1 MAVVS
6 VDPTSGAA
14 PLTVSFA
21 GSGSADPDGNI
32 VSFAWDFGDGQTS
45 SEADPTHTYATPG
58 TYTVRLTVTGSEGS
72 HTEVKSDYVSVTGVA
87 PTMWTDYR
95 VSLTMRSDDDDAFG
109 VLFRYQDKDNYYRFS
124 WDRVRATRRLVK
136 RENGL
141 FTLLAEDREPYV
153 PGQTYQVEIVAQG
166 ANLEIW
172 IDGARILSVTDASLA
187 SGTIGLYTRDNQK
200 SYFDDVLVE
209 ELGTGTL
216 LLADDFDAGVLNGWT
231 IGWTILDEAT
241 IQGPS
246 GWSAA
251 TGTLVQ
257 DSNIDSDGDLAMLG
271 TLALYTT
278 SEGL

>member
-1 MAVVS
+1 
-6 VDPTSGAA
+6 
-14 PLTVSFA
+14 
-21 GSGSADPDGNI
+21 
-32 VSFAWDFGDGQTS
+32 
-45 SEADPTHTYATPG
+45 
-58 TYTVRLTVTGSEGS
+58 
-72 HTEVKSDYVSVTGVA
+72 
-87 PTMWTDYR
+87 
-95 VSLTMRSDDDDAFG
+95 MRSDDDDAFG

-124 WDRVRATRRLVK
+124 WDRVRASRRLVK

-141 FTLLAEDREPYV
+141 FTLLAEDREQYV
-153 PGQTYQVEIVAQG
+153 PGQIYQVEIVAQG
-166 ANLEIW
+166 ANLEVW
-172 IDGARILSVTDASLA
+172 IDGARILSVSDASLA

-216 LLADDFDAGVLNGWT
+216 LLADDFDAGVLTGWT

-241 IQGPS
+241 IQQPS

-257 DSNIDSDGDLAMLG
+257 DSNINSDADFTMLG

-278 SEGL
+278 AEGL

>member
-1 MAVVS
+1 M
-6 VDPTSGAA
+6 
-14 PLTVSFA
+14 FA
-21 GSGSADPDGNI
+21 
-32 VSFAWDFGDGQTS
+32 
-45 SEADPTHTYATPG
+45 
-58 TYTVRLTVTGSEGS
+58 
-72 HTEVKSDYVSVTGVA
+72 
-87 PTMWTDYR
+87 
-95 VSLTMRSDDDDAFG
+95 
-109 VLFRYQDKDNYYRFS
+109 
-124 WDRVRATRRLVK
+124 
-136 RENGL
+136 
-141 FTLLAEDREPYV
+141 
-153 PGQTYQVEIVAQG
+153 
-166 ANLEIW
+166 
-172 IDGARILSVTDASLA
+172 TDASLA

-241 IQGPS
+241 IRQPS

-257 DSNIDSDGDLAMLG
+257 DSNINSDADLTMLG

>member
-1 MAVVS
+1 
-6 VDPTSGAA
+6 
-14 PLTVSFA
+14 
-21 GSGSADPDGNI
+21 
-32 VSFAWDFGDGQTS
+32 
-45 SEADPTHTYATPG
+45 
-58 TYTVRLTVTGSEGS
+58 
-72 HTEVKSDYVSVTGVA
+72 
-87 PTMWTDYR
+87 MWTDYR
-95 VSLTMRSDDDDAFG
+95 VSLTIRSDDDDAFG

-141 FTLLAEDREPYV
+141 FTLLAEDREQYV

-166 ANLEIW
+166 ANLEVW
-172 IDGARILSVTDASLA
+172 IDDARILFATDASLA

-241 IQGPS
+241 IQQPS

-257 DSNIDSDGDLAMLG
+257 DSNINSDADVTMFG

-278 SEGL
+278 AEGL